1 MTQTGL
7 AITVAEDPLNCVAL
21 GTGKSLE
28 YETQLA
34 HVLEYN

>member
-1 MTQTGL
+1 MDAAGVL
-7 AITVAEDPLNCVAL
+7 ITVAEDPLNCVAL